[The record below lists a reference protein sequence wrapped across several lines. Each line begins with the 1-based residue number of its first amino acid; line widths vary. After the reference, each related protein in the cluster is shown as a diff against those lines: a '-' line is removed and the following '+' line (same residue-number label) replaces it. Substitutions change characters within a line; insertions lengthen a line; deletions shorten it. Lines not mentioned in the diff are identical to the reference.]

1 MILVE
6 AYYKN
11 NFKSLIKNI
20 IYVSILLYIAMFYDQ
35 VNTITFIDMK
45 WFKLDSFRTIIDSWP
60 FIIALPVII
69 ILLLA

>member
-6 AYYKN
+6 AFYKKI
-11 NFKSLIKNI
+11 FKSIIKNI
-20 IYVSILLYIAMFYDQ
+20 IFVSILLYIALFFDQ
-35 VNTITFIDMK
+35 VYTKLFSDMK
-45 WFKLDSFRTIIDSWP
+45 WIKLDIFRTIIDTWQ

>member
-6 AYYKN
+6 AYYKK

-20 IYVSILLYIAMFYDQ
+20 IFVSILLYIALFYDQ
-35 VNTITFIDMK
+35 VNTETFSDMK
-45 WFKLDSFRTIIDSWP
+45 WFKLDIFRTIIDTWP

>member
-20 IYVSILLYIAMFYDQ
+20 IFVSILLYIAMFYDQ
-35 VNTITFIDMK
+35 VNTITFIEMK

>member
-6 AYYKN
+6 AFYKK
-11 NFKSLIKNI
+11 NFKSIIKNI
-20 IYVSILLYIAMFYDQ
+20 IFVSILLYIALFFDQ
-35 VNTITFIDMK
+35 VYTKLFSNMK
-45 WFKLDSFRTIIDSWP
+45 WIKLDIFRTIIDTWQ